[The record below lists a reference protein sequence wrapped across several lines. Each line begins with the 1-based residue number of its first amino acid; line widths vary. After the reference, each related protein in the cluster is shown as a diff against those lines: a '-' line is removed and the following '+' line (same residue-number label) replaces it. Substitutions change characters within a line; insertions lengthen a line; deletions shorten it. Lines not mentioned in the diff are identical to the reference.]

1 MMGFKWPLINDN
13 ITDTDKQALIDF
25 LSQENV
31 RFTQGPKV
39 REFEK
44 QWSKWLGVEHS
55 VMVNSGAS
63 ANYVMAAIMHHLL
76 GPGEVIVPP
85 VSWVSDV
92 APLVQMGMT
101 PVFVD
106 VAPQNFAITAD
117 QIRGAITPKTKGII
131 LVHALG
137 FNALSDDIIQIA
149 DENNLMLIE
158 DCCESHGATFKGKQ
172 IGTYGAMSNFSYYF
186 GHHMTSVEGGTVCTD
201 SEELY
206 ELAKMFR
213 SHGMIREASP
223 ELAQWYH
230 QEYPDLNPLFT
241 FAVPGFNVRST
252 ELNAVIGLNQLSRLD
267 TNIESRRQ
275 NFELWVSSLDS
286 QKYWTDYQLEGNS
299 SFALPLVLQNKS
311 AQLLNSVCNIL
322 SNMSVEYRIGT
333 VGGGSQARQPYLRS
347 GKYDYRIVGDLSVTN
362 HIHEFGLYVGNHPE
376 LTKEQITALASALN
390 EL

>member
-1 MMGFKWPLINDN
+1 MGFKWPLINDN

>member
-1 MMGFKWPLINDN
+1 MEFQWPLINDN
-13 ITDTDKQALIDF
+13 ITDSDKQALIEF
-25 LSQENV
+25 LSQPNV

-39 REFEK
+39 REFEH
-44 QWSKWLGVEHS
+44 QWSKWLDIKHS

-63 ANYVMAAIMHHLL
+63 ANYVMAAILRHTFE
-76 GPGEVIVPP
+76 GPGEVIVSP
-85 VSWVSDV
+85 VSWISDV

-106 VAPQNFAITAD
+106 VSASNFAITAD
-117 QIRGAITPKTKGII
+117 QIKSAITPQTKAII

-137 FNALSDDIIQIA
+137 FNALSDDILQLA

-172 IGTYGAMSNFSYYF
+172 IGTYGTMSNFSYYF
-186 GHHMTSVEGGTVCTD
+186 GHHMTSIEGGTVCTNN
-201 SEELY
+201 SELY

-223 ELAQWYH
+223 ELARHYQDK
-230 QEYPDLNPLFT
+230 YPDLNPLFT

-267 TNIESRRQ
+267 SNIDIRRN
-275 NFELWVSSLDS
+275 NFELWVSSLNGK
-286 QKYWTDYQLEGNS
+286 KYWTDYQLEGNS
-299 SFALPLVLQNKS
+299 NFALPLVLHNKDKDLFE
-311 AQLLNSVCNIL
+311 AICKLLTTAG
-322 SNMSVEYRIGT
+322 VEYRKGT

-347 GKYDYRIVGDLSVTN
+347 GKYAYRIVGNLNTTN
-362 HIHEFGLYVGNHPE
+362 HIHEYGLYVGNHPE
-376 LTKEQITALASALN
+376 LTFEQITTLCSSLN

>member
-311 AQLLNSVCNIL
+311 TQLLNSVCNIL